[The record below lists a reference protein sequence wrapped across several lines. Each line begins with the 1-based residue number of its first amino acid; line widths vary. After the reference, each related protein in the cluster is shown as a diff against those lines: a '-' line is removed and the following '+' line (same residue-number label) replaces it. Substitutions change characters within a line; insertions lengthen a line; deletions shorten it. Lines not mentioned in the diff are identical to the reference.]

1 MSGILGY
8 ARAYRPM
15 TLSSPAA
22 AEATAG
28 GQATQEFCALE

>member
-8 ARAYRPM
+8 TRAYRPM
-15 TLSSPAA
+15 TLSSPVVVGA

-28 GQATQEFCALE
+28 G